1 MFFTAIKKRIYMP
14 NNFFTL
20 SAPEQ
25 AALIER
31 SADQL
36 GMPSVIIEKDI
47 WICWLLEKIFSLTEM
62 QMAFR
67 GGTSLSKVFNLINR
81 FSEDCDIS
89 VDYHNFKPDLDLEN
103 TSRTQLDK
111 KITPE
116 LKNKLKIYISE
127 TVLPYLKK
135 EINKSLP
142 KGSFDITLN
151 PNGEELRFY
160 YPSVVSS
167 AFLTT
172 QDGNYL
178 TTENGDYLVTEN
190 NNKNYLK
197 DHVFIEF
204 GARNSTE
211 PCEKHPLKTYLADT
225 TDLELGLPTSV
236 VNTLSPIRTFFEKL
250 TLIHVECFK
259 DNTKPTPDRYSR
271 HWYDVY
277 MLNNSWVGKEA
288 LSHFEILENVVEHKK
303 AFFHYSFVNYDDC
316 LSGKLLL
323 IPNENY
329 LKNLEKDYIQMINAG
344 MFNGTPPSFKD
355 ITNGLSK
362 LEKNINEKLKS

>member
-1 MFFTAIKKRIYMP
+1 MP

-20 SAPEQ
+20 PPPEQ
-25 AALIER
+25 AALIEK
-31 SADQL
+31 SANQL
-36 GMPSVIIEKDI
+36 GMPAIIIEKDI
-47 WICWLLEKIFSLTEM
+47 WVCWLLEKIFSLPTM

-67 GGTSLSKVFNLINR
+67 GGTSLSKVFNVIKR

-103 TSRTQLDK
+103 ISRTQLDK

-116 LKNKLKIYISE
+116 LKNKLKEYISE
-127 TVLPYLKK
+127 TVLPCLKN

-142 KGSFDITLN
+142 KYAFDITLN

-172 QDGNYL
+172 EDGKYS
-178 TTENGDYLVTEN
+178 TTENGDYLITEN
-190 NNKNYLK
+190 NNENYLK

-211 PCEKHPLKTYLADT
+211 PCEKYQLETYLSSVIDV
-225 TDLELGLPTSV
+225 ELGLPRPI

-250 TLIHVECFK
+250 TLIHVECYR

-277 MLNNSWVGKEA
+277 MLNSSCVGKEA

-303 AFFHYSFVNYDDC
+303 AFFHYSFMDYDDC
-316 LSGKLLL
+316 LSGKLRL

-344 MFNGTPPSFKD
+344 MFNETPSSFKE
-355 ITNGLSK
+355 IISGLSK
-362 LEKNINEKLKS
+362 LEENINDRLRS